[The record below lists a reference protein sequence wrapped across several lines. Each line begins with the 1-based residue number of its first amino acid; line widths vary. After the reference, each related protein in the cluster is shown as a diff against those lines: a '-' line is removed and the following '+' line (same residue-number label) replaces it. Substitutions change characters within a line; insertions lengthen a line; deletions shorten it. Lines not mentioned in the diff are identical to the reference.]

1 MSKYPLIIVG
11 MHRSGTSAFTYGLKR
26 LGIDIG
32 KNLDSNYEDLY
43 FQNLNK
49 FVFSQL
55 GIDWDNPF
63 FVDQALKNKNLRYSL
78 RNFLKKKTQKF
89 QNKKN
94 WCFKDP
100 RTSILLDIWSDTFKR
115 AYFIYITRDIKDIAK
130 SILKRNKTILSNNM
144 FDDKNLK
151 IKLKQKLNIRMHP
164 GFSFLSHDIKF
175 ATKLARFYRN
185 RVNKFFLKNKKK
197 VIKID
202 YKDLLS
208 EDSSKIIQSE
218 LKKLI

>member
-1 MSKYPLIIVG
+1 
-11 MHRSGTSAFTYGLKR
+11 
-26 LGIDIG
+26 
-32 KNLDSNYEDLY
+32 
-43 FQNLNK
+43 
-49 FVFSQL
+49 
-55 GIDWDNPF
+55 
-63 FVDQALKNKNLRYSL
+63 
-78 RNFLKKKTQKF
+78 
-89 QNKKN
+89 
-94 WCFKDP
+94 
-100 RTSILLDIWSDTFKR
+100 
-115 AYFIYITRDIKDIAK
+115 
-130 SILKRNKTILSNNM
+130 M

-218 LKKLI
+218 LKKINLNFSKESIATAFDHIAKHKNAHK